1 MYVVYYRLDLYIDDK
16 VIDNGRLPSNQNT
29 ISVREDGGLY
39 LGGVPNS
46 FDITGQAPTK
56 QYFDGCI
63 SDVVV
68 NGV

>member
-1 MYVVYYRLDLYIDDK
+1 MYLDDK
-16 VIDNGRLPSNQNT
+16 VVDNDRLPSNQNR

-39 LGGVPNS
+39 LGGIPNS
-46 FDITGQAPTK
+46 FVINDLASTK